1 MTIKINDRVTPKYYE
16 VVNDI
21 RPGEIGVVQGIESRF
36 APNSWPIV
44 VNFPS
49 NAHCVFNEDELDIVE

>member
-36 APNSWPIV
+36 APNS
-44 VNFPS
+44 
-49 NAHCVFNEDELDIVE
+49 